1 MAEEIIFKASVDTG
15 DTINDLN
22 GIYKANE
29 RISDSTEQMGKDYTK
44 AFNDIKTKVE
54 SGTLTQ
60 RELTKAVREYQTI
73 ALQAGESSP
82 IGKQAIAEA
91 GQLKDRL
98 GDLQASVNVLGHDGA
113 NMQAALQ
120 LGQTVTAGYGAFQ
133 GVLALTGNQ
142 SEALTESLVKL
153 EAIQVTLTSVEQIRA
168 AFEKESFLMI
178 KARTL
183 WTNLQTAA
191 SNKLTIAEIA
201 QNGVMAI
208 STGVTAAATTAMA
221 ALNAVM
227 LLNPV
232 FLLIAAFAAVAGAI
246 ALFGGSADHAA
257 EDNERL
263 NASIEK
269 SNELLDLNNERMV
282 RNADNRIKQA
292 QAEGASE
299 EELLKLQLNK
309 LKEEER
315 GREKNIRALEKQQRQ
330 RIEVLKQAN
339 READGDTIEAVKG
352 ELKQIESKYRKLI
365 NLDGQYQQDKRALVT
380 SFETKQREQAKKEA
394 EKQAQENEQAQKEQA
409 QKNKEAYERRLQQQK
424 EAEQKRI
431 ELERTITDLAVAN
444 IEDEWQR
451 KFTALAVAQQR
462 EREELIK
469 KYGANATLEAELKK
483 KQANELMALDAEQAK
498 TEQASTDKISQE
510 KKQREQTDRV
520 AELEGR
526 LIQMKGEF
534 EAEMEIK
541 EELAVI
547 ERDRQLANQELTDGE
562 KFKIEQEFNAKMIA
576 LGDERTAEDK
586 KNAEATLQ
594 ARKELIGGVTT
605 ILGNLQQLSK
615 KNSASQKAFAIADIA
630 IQTATGFM
638 DGLRLAQ
645 KAAIETP
652 TPVGKALVFGTF
664 ATSQFLAVKNAVNKA
679 KEAIGGGVNS
689 VSPPSTSSAGGGG
702 GGGTAS
708 IVGNEVGNNTTTST
722 TNLVGGAGQTV
733 LVLDS
738 LEKVQ
743 MLSAQTQAVATRG

>member
-1 MAEEIIFKASVDTG
+1 MTEEIIFKASVDTG

-22 GIYKANE
+22 AITKANE
-29 RISDSTEQMGKDYTK
+29 RVSESTEQVGKDYTK

-98 GDLQASVNVLGHDGA
+98 GDLQNSVNVLGHDGA

-142 SEALTESLVKL
+142 SEALTETLVKL
-153 EAIQVTLTSVEQIRA
+153 EAVQVTLTSVEQIRA
-168 AFEKESFLMI
+168 ALEKESFLMI
-178 KARTL
+178 KAKTL
-183 WTNLQTAA
+183 WTNLQAAA

-201 QNGVMAI
+201 KNGVVAI
-208 STGVTAAATTAMA
+208 GAGVTAAATTAMA

-232 FLLIAAFAAVAGAI
+232 FLLIGAFVAVAGAI

-263 NASIEK
+263 NESIEK
-269 SNELLDLNNERMV
+269 SNELLDISNERMV
-282 RNADNRIKQA
+282 RNANNQLKLSQA
-292 QAEGASE
+292 RGDSE
-299 EELLKLQLNK
+299 EEVLQKQLQVLKAEEKARTNQIGQLKRQVALKAEVVRQAIREGDADTMESTKKEIDDLKSKYQK
-309 LKEEER
+309 LK
-315 GREKNIRALEKQQRQ
+315 
-330 RIEVLKQAN
+330 
-339 READGDTIEAVKG
+339 
-352 ELKQIESKYRKLI
+352 S
-365 NLDGQYQQDKRALVT
+365 LDGQYYVDKKVMLTDFNR
-380 SFETKQREQAKKEA
+380 KQSEADKKEA
-394 EKQAQENEQAQKEQA
+394 EKQAQDAEQSRKEQA
-409 QKNKEAYERRLQQQK
+409 QKNKEAYDRRLQQQK
-424 EAEQKRI
+424 EAEQKRL

-469 KYGANATLEAELKK
+469 KYGENATLEAELKQ

-498 TEQASTDKISQE
+498 AEQASIDKIADE

-526 LIQMKGEF
+526 LIQMRDDF
-534 EAEMEIK
+534 EATMEIR
-541 EELAVI
+541 EELATI
-547 ERDRQLANQELTDGE
+547 ERDKALENQTLTDGE
-562 KFKIEQEFNAKMIA
+562 KFKIQQDYNAKIQA
-576 LGDERTAEDK
+576 LEDERTAQDIR
-586 KNAEATLQ
+586 NNEAILT
-594 ARKELIGGVTT
+594 ARKELATGLTT
-605 ILGNLQQLSK
+605 ILGNLSQLSK

-630 IQTATGFM
+630 LQTATGFM

-645 KAAIETP
+645 KAALETP
-652 TPVGKALVFGTF
+652 TPIGKALVFGTF

-689 VSPPSTSSAGGGG
+689 VSPPSTSSSSGGGG
-702 GGGTAS
+702 GSTAS
-708 IVGNEVGNNTTTST
+708 IVGNEVGTNTTTST
-722 TNLVGGAGQTV
+722 TNIGGGVGQTV

-743 MLSAQTQAVATRG
+743 MLSNQTQAVATRG

>member
-1 MAEEIIFKASVDTG
+1 MTEEIIFKASVDTG

-22 GIYKANE
+22 AITKANE
-29 RISDSTEQMGKDYTK
+29 RVSESTEQVGKDYTK
-44 AFNDIKTKVE
+44 AFNDIKNKVE

-142 SEALTESLVKL
+142 SEALTETLVKL
-153 EAIQVTLTSVEQIRA
+153 EAVQVTLTSVEQIRA
-168 AFEKESFLMI
+168 ALEKESFLMI
-178 KARTL
+178 KAKTL

-201 QNGVMAI
+201 KNGVVAV

-269 SNELLDLNNERMV
+269 SNELLDASNEKMV
-282 RNADNRIKQA
+282 RNANNQLKLA
-292 QAEGASE
+292 QARGASE
-299 EELLKLQLNK
+299 DEILSKQLQILKTEEKARTNQIGQLKRQIQLKADVLNQAI
-309 LKEEER
+309 
-315 GREKNIRALEKQQRQ
+315 REHDE
-330 RIEVLKQAN
+330 
-339 READGDTIEAVKG
+339 DTIESANNEVKSLHDKYKK
-352 ELKQIESKYRKLI
+352 LKS
-365 NLDGQYQQDKRALVT
+365 LDGQYYTDKKIMIT
-380 SFETKQREQAKKEA
+380 SFDTKQREQAKKEA
-394 EKQAQENEQAQKEQA
+394 EKQAQEAEQAQKEQA

-424 EAEQKRI
+424 EAEQKRL

-462 EREELIK
+462 EREELVK
-469 KYGANATLEAELKK
+469 KYGANSTLEAELKK

-498 TEQASTDKISQE
+498 TEQASIDKIAQE

-652 TPVGKALVFGTF
+652 TPVGKALVFGSF
-664 ATSQFLAVKNAVNKA
+664 ITSQFLAVKNAVNKA

-689 VSPPSTSSAGGGG
+689 VSPPSTSSASGGGSG
-702 GGGTAS
+702 STAS
-708 IVGNEVGNNTTTST
+708 IVGNEVGTNTTTST
-722 TNLVGGAGQTV
+722 TNLVNSGSQVV

-738 LEKVQ
+738 LEKTQ